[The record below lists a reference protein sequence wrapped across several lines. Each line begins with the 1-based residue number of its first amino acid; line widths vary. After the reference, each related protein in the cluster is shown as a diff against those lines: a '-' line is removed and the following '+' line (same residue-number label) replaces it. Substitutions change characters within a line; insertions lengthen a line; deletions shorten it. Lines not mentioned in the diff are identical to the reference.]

1 MPAYALF
8 IRERSRDAAE
18 LARYAGLGYAFA
30 DRLQSA
36 IAYVTRF
43 GDMLA
48 VAIGAPLLLYASW
61 RAITLI
67 RMIHRLRFRKITASL
82 LRERLNA
89 NEKIALVDLVS
100 FEESNPSSG
109 IPGAIRVDA
118 QRLRVPGHVEV
129 PKNLDVVLYCSSSRE
144 LTRARVALA
153 LRKKGIS
160 GVWVLE
166 RIECMEE
173 ARVSR

>member
-109 IPGAIRVDA
+109 IPGLFGWMRNAFVFPATSRS
-118 QRLRVPGHVEV
+118 R
-129 PKNLDVVLYCSSSRE
+129 KTWMSSS
-144 LTRARVALA
+144 TARLVAN
-153 LRKKGIS
+153 
-160 GVWVLE
+160 
-166 RIECMEE
+166 
-173 ARVSR
+173 